1 MNHKIRHRFFA
12 ISLFLLMFF
21 QTSAQISTSERY
33 YTLQMHTL
41 SGKVI
46 GNTSYNEAVLNI
58 PSGIKAQLFRF
69 VPVTGK
75 TNTYNIR
82 NEDGYYL
89 INSVD
94 LLQLTEYSKTSEGAY
109 GEWLVEGSGL
119 ASLRFKSSTSGYL
132 ATENINIG
140 TLLLCNKTANDAN
153 GLFKLVPES
162 GMLQNNLFD
171 PGFENAVVEGTP
183 LGVWINNGNK
193 LLGNDNAS
201 TQIYRSRVINNG
213 YQSVGS
219 NAFLLR
225 FYGDANSYTKISH
238 QLTGLTKGATY
249 QFTYKYKQSNVMTS
263 DATVNSYVTLQPNEE
278 TTAAIGTVFTSIPP
292 ASTAITQAAQ
302 NASITF
308 VAPSE
313 VCYIVFAKNPSSTSN
328 FLHYIDD
335 MSLVKTAEATSQIY
349 TTTASLAFNAALRS
363 ASMNITGVLLSD
375 SINITTP
382 KGITVTPKSLPANA
396 TKTIVN
402 IEFTGFSSINGSIT
416 LTSGEIV
423 KNIPV
428 TAIYNTTFVTPE
440 IGENYYIQQRTGG
453 KVIGVHSG
461 GTVAAL
467 RYAENNEATQLFE
480 FIPVDGKENTYKIK
494 NGNEKYLNDTGSQ
507 LNFTNTSTLSSEWV
521 LQGQSDTLIYIT
533 QGSNSDK
540 IIGSDSIVNNNV
552 LYSDRLQS
560 AANSAFCLQKS
571 SALNSGYMFDPDFEN
586 APTDAGPLGTWIP
599 SNDPIQLG
607 QYGYSRVQNS
617 AWASSGKKCMYLRFL
632 GEATSYNSI
641 SQKLHHLSPGATYR
655 LDLKYK
661 CQSTSATSLV
671 NIYAASTP
679 NAAKTAAIGGV
690 YTTTT
695 VAANNLATQT
705 PQNTSLTF
713 VAPASTIYIVYSK
726 NTTSTN
732 YNFFID
738 NLVLTETIPS
748 AVEKIF
754 QNKSF
759 KAYANGKK
767 IFVSFELD
775 VPGNVQIDL
784 INLQGIIVRSEKCS
798 CTQGLNKKTIIEN
811 LPSGIYLVKLKH
823 EGESVTMK
831 IIL

>member
-1 MNHKIRHRFFA
+1 MNKIKL
-12 ISLFLLMFF
+12 ISLFAILIVGFYLSQAF
-21 QTSAQISTSERY
+21 AQIPTGTKY
-33 YTLQMHTL
+33 YILQMQTL

-46 GNTSYNEAVLNI
+46 GNTQFNEVVLNF
-58 PSGIKAQLFRF
+58 PSGLSAQLFEF
-69 VPVTGK
+69 IPVSGK
-75 TNTYNIR
+75 ANTYNIR
-82 NEDGYYL
+82 NYEGNYL
-89 INSVD
+89 VNSID
-94 LLQLTEYSKTSEGAY
+94 LLQLTEYSKTSEGSH

-119 ASLRFKSSTSGYL
+119 TSLRFKSGTSGYL
-132 ATENINIG
+132 ATENINVG
-140 TLLLCNKTANDAN
+140 TLLLCDKTATDAN
-153 GLFKLVPES
+153 GLIKLVPES
-162 GMLQNNLFD
+162 GMLQNNLID

-183 LGVWINNGNK
+183 LGVWFNNGSK

-213 YQSVGS
+213 YQSVGT

-278 TTAAIGTVFTSIPP
+278 ATAAIGTVFTSIPP

-313 VCYIVFAKNPSSTSN
+313 VCYVVFAKNPLSTSN

-349 TTTASLAFNAALRS
+349 TSTTSVAFNATLRS
-363 ASMNITGVLLSD
+363 ASMNITGVLLGD

-396 TKTIVN
+396 TNTIVN
-402 IEFTGFSSINGSIT
+402 IEFTGFSSINGNIT
-416 LTSGEIV
+416 LTSGDII

-428 TAIYNTTFVTPE
+428 AATYNTTFVTPE
-440 IGENYYIQQRTGG
+440 IGEKYYIQQRTGG

-461 GTVAAL
+461 GAVAAL

-480 FIPVDGKENTYKIK
+480 FIPVEGKENTFRIR
-494 NGNEKYLNDTGSQ
+494 NVIEKYLSISGSQ
-507 LNFTNTSTLSSEWV
+507 LNFTNASTFSSEWV

-533 QGSNSDK
+533 QASNSGK

-679 NAAKTAAIGGV
+679 NAARAAAIGGV

-695 VAANNLATQT
+695 VASSNLTTQT

-732 YNFFID
+732 FNFFID

-748 AVEKIF
+748 AIEKVF

-784 INLQGIIVRSEKCS
+784 INLQGIIVSSEKYS
-798 CTQGLNKKTIIEN
+798 CTQGLNMKTIIEN
-811 LPSGIYLVKLKH
+811 LPSGLYLIKLKY
-823 EGESVTMK
+823 EGESVTQK